1 MRNAYFVG
9 CGFKVHCAITVK
21 IWCINIVH
29 WSIHSTAHPC
39 IPAPTCQYIRL
50 SIYPF
55 DHPSMH
61 LSILYAF
68 IYPFDHPSTHS
79 PIWSSIHPAN
89 PSMYPLSIFHPP
101 IYPFYHPSIHLSTHP
116 NTHPSIHPPSRYPFT
131 CPFDHPSIHPY
142 IHPSQILGKRNH
154 RGLGKRNKWQF
165 AADVK
170 IIIESF
176 K

>member
-29 WSIHSTAHPC
+29 SSIHSTAHPC
-39 IPAPTCQYIRL
+39 IPAPSCQYIHL

-68 IYPFDHPSTHS
+68 TYPLDHPSTHL
-79 PIWSSIHPAN
+79 PIWSSIHPTTN
-89 PSMYPLSIFHPP
+89 QSIHVPTIPHLSIFHPP
-101 IYPFYHPSIHLSTHP
+101 IYPF
-116 NTHPSIHPPSRYPFT
+116 
-131 CPFDHPSIHPY
+131 DHPSIYTSIHQPT
-142 IHPSQILGKRNH
+142 HPSLHPSLHPPQILGKRNH